1 MNNKIAPIPTLYH
14 QHYFRSRLE
23 ARWAVFFDAIGV
35 SWQYEPQGY
44 KLPDGTCY
52 LPDFF
57 VPAFGA
63 FVEVKPVGGAAFR
76 VAREFAKHS
85 RESVLLLDGAPACKP
100 YTVLNTYECDDPN
113 RDPELVEQE
122 LVFRQKFL
130 VGDGRPFLDAPG
142 NFSVSMSLS
151 AAEVFGE
158 DVLSAITIANSA
170 RFDGA
175 GRDDHFKA
183 RVNAITFGFPKSPPY
198 EDDGNALDLLSGG
211 A

>member
-1 MNNKIAPIPTLYH
+1 MSRRGTSCQTVRVTSTNRLYFH
-14 QHYFRSRLE
+14 E
-23 ARWAVFFDAIGV
+23 
-35 SWQYEPQGY
+35 
-44 KLPDGTCY
+44 
-52 LPDFF
+52 
-57 VPAFGA
+57 
-63 FVEVKPVGGAAFR
+63 
-76 VAREFAKHS
+76 

-175 GRDDHFKA
+175 GRDDHFKPIMHL
-183 RVNAITFGFPKSPPY
+183 R
-198 EDDGNALDLLSGG
+198 
-211 A
+211 